1 MLEFGMASAMSEG
14 RAMVLSRLCCLIV
27 ATAVLTAVSSC
38 GLTGGR
44 DEAKNLA
51 DRYFAASEKGDYESI
66 LSLYS
71 PKFLAQTSREDTRTF
86 LVNVHNRCGVPMS
99 HTLQNWRVFSDFSS
113 GSTQVDL
120 LYDVSYSRCRVSER
134 ILVLRP
140 SGGKAQILGHH
151 LNVTSES
158 PSKGRDF
165 TTT

>member
-1 MLEFGMASAMSEG
+1 MA
-14 RAMVLSRLCCLIV
+14 LPRLCCLIV
-27 ATAVLTAVSSC
+27 ATAVLIAVSSC
-38 GLTGGR
+38 GVTEVR
-44 DEAKNLA
+44 DEAKDLA

-71 PKFLAQTSREDTRTF
+71 PMFLATTSRENTRSF

-120 LYDVSYSRCRVSER
+120 LYDVSYSRCRMSER

-158 PSKGRDF
+158 PSQGRDF